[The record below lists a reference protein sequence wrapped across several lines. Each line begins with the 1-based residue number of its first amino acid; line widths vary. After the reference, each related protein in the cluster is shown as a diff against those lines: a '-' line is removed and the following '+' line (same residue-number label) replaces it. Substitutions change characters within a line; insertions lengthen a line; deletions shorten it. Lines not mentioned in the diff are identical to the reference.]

1 MYDEDLVLISSFHRF
16 MGHSRNSIKAYQSA
30 FNKYRSFHN
39 LTLTSLLSEAI
50 RKQENHVPQNRLKLY
65 NRLMAFRQ
73 FLIDNHTGN
82 TISSMLS
89 KIKTFYKYNQV
100 RLPVIPPVNTKNI
113 CRNPCISYDDLLT
126 KSEIKKALNVAD
138 DNVAMWIYVMLSSG
152 SSRSEAKSMTNKTF
166 YDGTFEYHKCD
177 SFQDDLIYLSGSD
190 DVVCTCRLT
199 RKKTDK
205 PYYTFLNSE
214 TVHFIAKNKLK
225 NSDFSL
231 DASLLYGSLDYVGRK
246 FRFIND
252 CLNLGC
258 AGG

>member
-113 CRNPCISYDDLLT
+113 RRNPCISYDDLLT
-126 KSEIKKALNVAD
+126 KSEIKKALKIAD
-138 DNVAMWIYVMLSSG
+138 DNVAMWIYAGLCWSQVP
-152 SSRSEAKSMTNKTF
+152 F
-166 YDGTFEYHKCD
+166 Y
-177 SFQDDLIYLSGSD
+177 
-190 DVVCTCRLT
+190 
-199 RKKTDK
+199 
-205 PYYTFLNSE
+205 
-214 TVHFIAKNKLK
+214 
-225 NSDFSL
+225 
-231 DASLLYGSLDYVGRK
+231 
-246 FRFIND
+246 
-252 CLNLGC
+252 
-258 AGG
+258 